1 MSIWGKLGG
10 LAAGWTVAGPMGAAL
25 GVVAGHFLIDKARED
40 PEVAF
45 TIAIIALCAKMA
57 KSDGE
62 VQPAEID
69 AFERVFRVP
78 ESERNHVRR
87 FFDFARR
94 DTAGYEMYATQIAR
108 LYADRPEALE
118 GVLDGLFAIAA
129 ADHVLH
135 PGEEAFLKRVAEIF
149 GFTTQAFRRIR
160 ASHFGPDPS
169 DPYAV
174 LGVDET
180 ASAAQI
186 KSAYLALV
194 RENHPDRLIA
204 QGMPSEFVA
213 LANDKLAAINGA
225 YEKICRERAAA

>member
-1 MSIWGKLGG
+1 
-10 LAAGWTVAGPMGAAL
+10 MGAAL
-25 GVVAGHFLIDKARED
+25 GAVAGHFLIDKARED

-62 VQPAEID
+62 VQPSEIA
-69 AFERVFRVP
+69 AFEKVFRVP
-78 ESERNHVRR
+78 DSERKHVRR

-94 DTAGYEMYATQIAR
+94 DTAGYEIYAAQIAR
-108 LYADRPEALE
+108 LYAGRPEALE
-118 GVLDGLFAIAA
+118 GVMDGLFAIAA
-129 ADHVLH
+129 ADNVLH
-135 PGEEAFLKRVAEIF
+135 PGEEAFLRRVAEIF
-149 GFTTQAFRRIR
+149 GFSPQEFRRIR
-160 ASHFGPDPS
+160 ACHFGPDPS

-174 LGVDET
+174 LGVAET
-180 ASAAQI
+180 ASAAAV

-204 QGMPSEFVA
+204 QGMPPEFVA
-213 LANDKLAAINGA
+213 LANGKLAAINGA